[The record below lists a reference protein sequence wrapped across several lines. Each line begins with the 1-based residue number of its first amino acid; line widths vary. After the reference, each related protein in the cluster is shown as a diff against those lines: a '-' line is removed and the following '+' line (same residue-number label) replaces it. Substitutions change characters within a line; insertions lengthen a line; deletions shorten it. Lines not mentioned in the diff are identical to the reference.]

1 MFLSPRIRLKP
12 LAQLCYR
19 LATATG
25 AGIEDRK
32 VWRSEAER
40 GSRSQQRK
48 ISQVAED
55 LAAGRSITDALRS
68 TGKFFPPLF
77 RQMVEVGEMSG
88 RLDRTYGRLS
98 KHYEHSLKVRRDFMG
113 SLAWPLLQ
121 LAMAI
126 GVIGLMIWI
135 MGMLPVNKGPKGMQA
150 DILGLGL
157 IGTRGLVIY
166 VNVLIVI
173 GIALLLL
180 LEAFRRGIGWTRSL
194 QRTALLIPVIGG
206 ALKTLA
212 LSRFTWALQ
221 LVLDTPMD
229 LRRALP
235 LALEATGNDYF
246 ASEGPGVALRIEQ
259 GQSLHAALT
268 ATGVLPVE
276 LLDNIA
282 VGEESGR
289 LVETMERQSKE
300 YQERAAIAISI
311 LAQAAGYLVW
321 LIVAGMIITMIFRI
335 FSFYVG
341 TINSLAA

>member
-1 MFLSPRIRLKP
+1 MFFSPRIRLKS

-32 VWRSEAER
+32 VWRAEAAR

-48 ISQVAED
+48 ISCVADE
-55 LAAGRSITDALRS
+55 LAKGQSIPDALRT

-77 RQMVEVGEMSG
+77 RQMVEVGEIGG
-88 RLDRTYGRLS
+88 RLDRTYGRLAT
-98 KHYEHSLKVRRDFMG
+98 HYERTLKVRRDFMG
-113 SLAWPLLQ
+113 RLAWPLLQ
-121 LAMAI
+121 FSMALGI
-126 GVIGLMIWI
+126 VGLLIWI
-135 MGMLPVNKGPKGMQA
+135 MGMLPANTGPKGVQA

-166 VNVLIVI
+166 VNILIVL

-180 LEAFRRGIGWTRSL
+180 MEVLRRGIGWTRSL
-194 QRTALLIPVIGG
+194 QRMALRIPVIGG

-235 LALEATGNDYF
+235 LALEATGNDYY
-246 ASEGPGVALRIEQ
+246 ACEGPGVALRIEQ

-268 ATGVLPVE
+268 AAGVFPVD
-276 LLDNIA
+276 LLDSIH

-289 LVETMERQSKE
+289 LVETMERQSSE
-300 YQERAAIAISI
+300 YQERAGIAISI

-321 LIVAGMIITMIFRI
+321 VLVAAMIIMMIFRI

-341 TINSLAA
+341 TINSFL

>member
-1 MFLSPRIRLKP
+1 MFFSPRIRLKP

-32 VWRSEAER
+32 VWQSEAQR
-40 GSRSQQRK
+40 GSSAQRRK
-48 ISQVAED
+48 VLQISAE
-55 LAAGRSITDALRS
+55 LAAGRSIPDALRT
-68 TGKFFPPLF
+68 TGNFFPPLF
-77 RQMVEVGEMSG
+77 RQMVEVGEIGG
-88 RLDRTYGRLS
+88 RLDQTYSRLAA
-98 KHYEHSLKVRRDFMG
+98 HYERTLKVQRDFLG
-113 SLAWPLLQ
+113 RLAWPLLQ
-121 LAMAI
+121 LGMAI
-126 GVIGLMIWI
+126 GIIGLMIWI
-135 MGMLPVNKGPKGMQA
+135 MGILPVNTGPNGA
-150 DILGLGL
+150 EVDILGLGL

-166 VNVLIVI
+166 VNILVVVGIV
-173 GIALLLL
+173 LLLL
-180 LEAFRRGIGWTRSL
+180 LETFRRGVGWTRSL
-194 QRTALLIPVIGG
+194 QRLTLRIPVVGG

-235 LALEATGNDYF
+235 LALDATGNDHY
-246 ASEGPGVALRIEQ
+246 ASEGQGVALRIEQ

-268 ATGVLPVE
+268 ATGVFPVE
-276 LLDNIA
+276 LLDSIH

-289 LVETMERQSKE
+289 LVETMERQSSE

-321 LIVAGMIITMIFRI
+321 LLVAAMIIMMIFRI

-341 TINSLAA
+341 TINSLL

>member
-1 MFLSPRIRLKP
+1 MFFSPRIRLKS

-32 VWRSEAER
+32 VWRSEATR
-40 GSRSQQRK
+40 GSRSQQRN
-48 ISQVAED
+48 ISCVADE
-55 LAAGRSITDALRS
+55 LAKGQSIPDALRT

-77 RQMVEVGEMSG
+77 RQMVEVGEIGG
-88 RLDRTYGRLS
+88 RLDRTYGRLAA
-98 KHYEHSLKVRRDFMG
+98 HYERTLKVRRDFMG
-113 SLAWPLLQ
+113 RLAWPLLQ
-121 LAMAI
+121 FSMALGI
-126 GVIGLMIWI
+126 VGLLIWI
-135 MGMLPVNKGPKGMQA
+135 MGMLPANTGSKGVQA

-157 IGTRGLVIY
+157 IGTQGLVIY
-166 VNVLIVI
+166 VNILIVL

-180 LEAFRRGIGWTRSL
+180 MEVFRRGIGWTRSL
-194 QRTALLIPVIGG
+194 QRMALRIPIIGG

-235 LALEATGNDYF
+235 LALEATGNDYY
-246 ASEGPGVALRIEQ
+246 ACEGSGVALRIEQ

-268 ATGVLPVE
+268 AAGVFPVD
-276 LLDNIA
+276 LLDSIH

-289 LVETMERQSKE
+289 LVETMERQSSE
-300 YQERAAIAISI
+300 YQERAGIAISI

-321 LIVAGMIITMIFRI
+321 ALVAAMIIMMIFRI

-341 TINSLAA
+341 TINSFL